1 MGTGRLTVDTKVS
14 RGLEVMKIFI
24 SWSDTRSQSLAQ
36 ALRDWLPL
44 VLHYVEPWLSETDLA
59 AGERWVHGL
68 AKELEASNFGI
79 ICVTRENIFSPW
91 ILFEA
96 GSLAKS
102 LADGRVIPLLLGV
115 EFSDIIGGPLAQFQA
130 KKVERAGLK
139 EVVQS
144 INRSAAQP
152 VPDNRMN
159 QLFDALWPKLEEEI
173 AKIPEA
179 EVGSRPS
186 RRQEEIL
193 EELVTSVRALQAD
206 HDLLV
211 EILDFVRRQV
221 KQSNGHFPTIEEELA
236 RLRGQ
241 LGAVS
246 PKTQEF
252 YREMVT
258 QALGREWPRGERGA
272 DVTRTPATQLYIEV
286 QGEHKGLKNGMPI
299 FYDYSGGNFIDEFAR
314 RTELDADAFG
324 TRWLFKDEAEGHTL
338 TAEEARDPVSYFRS
352 REPKM
357 VLEIIR

>member
-1 MGTGRLTVDTKVS
+1 
-14 RGLEVMKIFI
+14 MKIFI
-24 SWSDTRSQSLAQ
+24 SWSDSRSQALAQ

-44 VLHYVEPWLSETDLA
+44 VLHYVEPWLSETDLV
-59 AGERWVHGL
+59 AGERWTQGL

-79 ICVTRENIFSPW
+79 ICVTRENISSPW

-102 LADGRVIPLLLGV
+102 LADGRVIPLLLGL
-115 EFSDIIGGPLAQFQA
+115 EFGDIIGGPLAQFQA

-144 INRSAAQP
+144 INRSASQS
-152 VPDNRMN
+152 VPDSRTN

-173 AKIPEA
+173 AKIPES
-179 EVGSRPS
+179 EVGSKPG

-193 EELVTSVRALQAD
+193 EELVTSVRSLQAD

-211 EILDFVRRQV
+211 EIFDFVRQ
-221 KQSNGHFPTIEEELA
+221 KDKHSNGHLPTIEEELA

-241 LGAVS
+241 LGVIS
-246 PKTQEF
+246 PEIQEL
-252 YREMVT
+252 YREMIG
-258 QALGREWPRGERGA
+258 QALGREWRRGERGA
-272 DVTRTPATQLYIEV
+272 DVIRTPVTQLYIEV

-299 FYDYSGGNFIDEFAR
+299 FYDYSAGNFIDEFAR
-314 RTELDADAFG
+314 RADLDVNAYG
-324 TRWLFKDEAEGHTL
+324 TKWLFKDEAKGHTL
-338 TAEEARDPVSYFRS
+338 TVEEARDPTSYFRS

-357 VLEIIR
+357 VLEIIC